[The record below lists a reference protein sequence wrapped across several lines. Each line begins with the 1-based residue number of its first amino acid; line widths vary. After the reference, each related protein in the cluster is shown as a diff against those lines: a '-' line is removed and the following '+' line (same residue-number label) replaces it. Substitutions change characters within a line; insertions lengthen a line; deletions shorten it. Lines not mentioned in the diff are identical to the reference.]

1 MLSSGDLAGAATG
14 HQDRQVVRVVL
25 VRVPDRRP
33 VEDHEMV
40 QQRAIAVLRRPELQQ
55 EVGEELHVI
64 RVDLRQLLDLLGCVL
79 VMAERVVRL

>member
-1 MLSSGDLAGAATG
+1 
-14 HQDRQVVRVVL
+14 
-25 VRVPDRRP
+25 
-33 VEDHEMV
+33 MV